1 MGILT
6 YIPRILRNPKF
17 VLNENFILHPVSSY
31 RTAKILTKDHTDLFS
46 SIQKLSNDSKENL
59 SCYIKDIDNNSEFH
73 RQIEEKFENFYQ
85 YLSKTNLDGINYFKE
100 NPAGRISKGSTHNAG
115 RFLYLL
121 IRSLKPD
128 IMIET
133 GVSSGESSSYI
144 LQAMRDNNKGKLY
157 SIDLPGKLTGVVK
170 DQITIGPE
178 SGPISGWAIPE
189 YLRDRWEINLGSSEE
204 LLLPLLKK
212 LEKIDIFFHDSLHTY
227 DHMFFEYTTSWDFIK
242 KNGVLISD
250 DIATMNGKGHSPLV
264 DFARNKKL
272 ELAIYY
278 MIGGLKKH

>member
-73 RQIEEKFENFYQ
+73 RQIEEKFEKFYQ
-85 YLSKTNLDGINYFKE
+85 YLSKTNLDEINYFKE

-133 GVSSGESSSYI
+133 GVSSGESSSYV
-144 LQAMRDNNKGKLY
+144 LQTMHDNNKGKLY

-189 YLRDRWEINLGSSEE
+189 YLRDRWELNLGSSEE

-227 DHMFFEYTTSWDFIK
+227 AHMLFEYTTSWDFIK

>member
-6 YIPRILRNPKF
+6 YIPRILRNPKY
-17 VLNENFILHPVSSY
+17 VLNENFILHPTSSY
-31 RTAKILTKDHTDLFS
+31 RTAKALTKDNTDLFF
-46 SIQKLSNDSKENL
+46 SIEKLGNDSKENL
-59 SCYIKDIDNNSEFH
+59 SHYIKDIENNSEFH
-73 RQIEEKFENFYQ
+73 RQIEEKYEKFEQ
-85 YLSKTNLDGINYFKE
+85 YLSKTNLHGMKFSKE
-100 NPAGRISKGSTHNAG
+100 NPAGRINRQSQGNAG
-115 RFLYLL
+115 NFLYLL
-121 IRSLKPD
+121 VRSLNPD
-128 IMIET
+128 TVIAT

-157 SIDLPGKLTGVVK
+157 SFDLPAAIVEKGLT
-170 DQITIGPE
+170 TIIPE
-178 SGPISGWAIPE
+178 GESSGWAIPE

-204 LLLPLLKK
+204 LLLPLLIK
-212 LEKIDIFFHDSLHTY
+212 LEKIDIFFLDSLHTY
-227 DHMFFEYTTSWDFIK
+227 DHMFFEYTTSWVFIK

>member
-6 YIPRILRNPKF
+6 YIPRILRNPKY
-17 VLNENFILHPVSSY
+17 VLNENFILHPTSSY
-31 RTAKILTKDHTDLFS
+31 RTAKALTKDNTDLFF
-46 SIQKLSNDSKENL
+46 SIEKLGNDSKENL
-59 SCYIKDIDNNSEFH
+59 SHYIKDIENNSEFH
-73 RQIEEKFENFYQ
+73 RQIEEKYEKFEQ
-85 YLSKTNLDGINYFKE
+85 YLSKTNLHGMKFSKE
-100 NPAGRISKGSTHNAG
+100 NPAGRINRQSQGNAG
-115 RFLYLL
+115 NFLYLL
-121 IRSLKPD
+121 VRSLKPD
-128 IMIET
+128 TMIET

-144 LQAMRDNNKGKLY
+144 LQAMHDNNKGKLY

-189 YLRDRWEINLGSSEE
+189 YLRDRWELNLGTSEK

-264 DFARNKKL
+264 DFACNKKL

>member
-1 MGILT
+1 M
-6 YIPRILRNPKF
+6 
-17 VLNENFILHPVSSY
+17 
-31 RTAKILTKDHTDLFS
+31 LTKDHTDLFS
-46 SIQKLSNDSKENL
+46 SIQKLGNDSKENL

-73 RQIEEKFENFYQ
+73 RQIEEKFEKFYQ

-157 SIDLPGKLTGVVK
+157 SIDLPAAIVEKGLT
-170 DQITIGPE
+170 TIIPE
-178 SGPISGWAIPE
+178 GESSGWAIPE